1 MCWEAVS
8 ETTTRYAPVPFLC
21 GLFLLAAGGLV
32 YALDR
37 PAGSIE
43 LLPPA
48 LVHDSGLLGPLAGS
62 LPSFLHAM
70 SFSLMTAALLAPT
83 LRMRAGACGAW
94 LALNWMFEIAQ
105 ASAFR
110 RTVGIGMA
118 GTFDP
123 QDMLA
128 ALLGS
133 ACAFLLLQA
142 TASRRGFRK

>member
-1 MCWEAVS
+1 M
-8 ETTTRYAPVPFLC
+8 
-21 GLFLLAAGGLV
+21 FLLVAGGLV

-37 PAGSIE
+37 PAGSVAF
-43 LLPPA
+43 LPPTV
-48 LVHDSGLLGPLAGS
+48 VHDSGLLGELAGS

-70 SFSLMTAALLAPT
+70 AFSLMTAALLAPT
-83 LRMRAGACGAW
+83 LRMRATACGAW
-94 LALNWMFEIAQ
+94 LALNWVFEIAQ

-110 RTVGIGMA
+110 QTVGIGMP

-133 ACAFLLLQA
+133 TCAFLVMQLLA
-142 TASRRGFRK
+142 ARGEFRI